1 VTWTT
6 PTLSL
11 GFIVALVILILD
23 VLLKMMGLIDLPTA
37 MLIAAVCAVRL

>member
-1 VTWTT
+1 MNWTN

-11 GFIVALVILILD
+11 GFVVALVVLILD
-23 VLLKMMGLIDLPTA
+23 VLLKMMGLIDLPVA